1 MKTEGTV
8 LKNKREKDKKRENE
22 SGQDLSKDSSRTYDG
37 AVVLLI
43 KFYRKFISPLKK
55 PCCRFTPSCSQYALD
70 AVREW
75 GVFFGISLAIW
86 RILRCNPF
94 SAGGYDPVP
103 KNPLKKGK

>member
-1 MKTEGTV
+1 MKTEDTV
-8 LKNKREKDKKRENE
+8 LKNKRKEDKKRENE
-22 SGQDLSKDSSRTYDG
+22 GGQELSNDNSRTYDG

-55 PCCRFTPSCSQYALD
+55 PCCRFTPSCSQYAID

-103 KNPLKKGK
+103 KNPLKKRK

>member
-1 MKTEGTV
+1 MKTEDTV
-8 LKNKREKDKKRENE
+8 LKNKRKEDKKRENE
-22 SGQDLSKDSSRTYDG
+22 GGKKLSSDNSRSDDG
-37 AVVLLI
+37 AVIFLI

-75 GVFFGISLAIW
+75 GVCFGISLAIW

-103 KNPLKKGK
+103 KNPFKKGK

>member
-1 MKTEGTV
+1 MKTEDTV
-8 LKNKREKDKKRENE
+8 LKNKRKEDKKRENE
-22 SGQDLSKDSSRTYDG
+22 GGQELSNDNSRTYDG

-75 GVFFGISLAIW
+75 GVFFGISLAVW

-103 KNPLKKGK
+103 KNPLKKRK

>member
-1 MKTEGTV
+1 MKTEDTV
-8 LKNKREKDKKRENE
+8 LKNKRKEDKKRENE
-22 SGQDLSKDSSRTYDG
+22 GGQELSNDNSCTYDG

-86 RILRCNPF
+86 RILR
-94 SAGGYDPVP
+94 GYDPVP
-103 KNPLKKGK
+103 KNPLKKRK